1 MALDLLARY
10 AGQLA
15 ATDPGGYPYGMAQNV
30 TAEGDG
36 TGTPFEADL
45 LNDILG
51 LQQALLVAAG
61 ITPSG
66 VPDKA
71 NASQYL
77 TAIRW
82 IAEGIQTTF
91 NVKAPAFGASGLG
104 ALDDTLAIQAALNAA
119 GAVRGRVYF
128 PDGTYRVTAKLLV
141 PVGVSI
147 FGGGAAII
155 MKDHASAETFSWET
169 GTDSSCGVVVAD
181 LRFEAAQ
188 NNSGFVWGISTGV
201 VVTFVRCSI
210 NLADNKLKGQI
221 YLSTSSA
228 AKVSFYQ
235 CKANYNG
242 NVLAVGISGLGELE
256 VVGGAYSVPS
266 NYAAT
271 SFISVD
277 VTRVYRAKFTQLLS
291 TTGDFGFISGSDIVV
306 HGCVFRVT
314 DNSAP
319 ARTYATS
326 VGTGAKLVSSGN
338 DFGSLASGYCYPC
351 KNVGAGVAAGS
362 KIQCLPLIQNATAS
376 ASYTIYRSFEVNQIW
391 SLQTTTPSLVWESP
405 LYEGQRQELNVR
417 NASGSDWGTSLSSA
431 MTGPYYKSSDF
442 GALNNGQQLS
452 VGFVAQKLVGGAL
465 SWVQAGAAVT
475 F

>member
-1 MALDLLARY
+1 MALDLLVRY

-15 ATDPGGYPYGMAQNV
+15 ATDPGGYPYGKAQNV
-30 TAEGDG
+30 TVEGDG

-91 NVKAPAFGASGLG
+91 SVKAPAFGASGLG

-119 GAVRGRVYF
+119 GAVRGRVYV

-155 MKDHASAETFSWET
+155 MKDHASAETFSWEA
-169 GTDSSCGVVVAD
+169 GTDSSCGVVVSD

-188 NNSGFVWGISTGV
+188 NNTGSVWGFSTGV
-201 VVTFVRCSI
+201 TVTFLRCSV
-210 NLADNKLKGQI
+210 NVADNKLKGQI
-221 YLSTSSA
+221 MLSTSSGA
-228 AKVSFYQ
+228 RVRLRDCQ
-235 CKANYNG
+235 CNFNG
-242 NVLAVGISGLGELE
+242 NVLAIGISGLGELE
-256 VVGGAYSVPS
+256 IVGGAYSVPS

-277 VTRVYRAKFTQLLS
+277 ITRAYRAKFTQLLS
-291 TTGDFGFISGSDIVV
+291 TTGDFGFIAAGDAVV
-306 HGCVFRVT
+306 QGCVFRVT

-319 ARTYATS
+319 NVTYAT
-326 VGTGAKLVSSGN
+326 VIGTGAKLVSSGN
-338 DFGSLASGYCYPC
+338 DYGTNVTGYCYPC
-351 KNVGAGVAAGS
+351 KNAGAGPARGTR
-362 KIQCLPLIQNATAS
+362 IQCLPLNQEATAS
-376 ASYTIYRSFEVNQIW
+376 PSYTIYKHFDVHQIW
-391 SLQTTTPSLVWESP
+391 SLQTTTPSIVWEAP
-405 LYEGQRQELNVR
+405 LFEGQRQEVNIR
-417 NASGSDWGTSLSSA
+417 NASGSNWGSSLSSS

-442 GALNNGQQLS
+442 GTLNNGQQLS
-452 VGFVAQKLVGGAL
+452 VGFVAQKLVGGGL